1 MQGKMLLLTVLLCS
15 LNARAEDLAAQ
26 IESFVTSQFS
36 GSPVQVKVLVRT
48 PAALWPQCEFP
59 QLSLASNA
67 RRWGNISFS
76 ARCGQERRFI
86 QTQVQVI
93 GKYLVSA
100 RSINAGSKLTVADIK
115 LKSGRLDT
123 LPPRTL
129 SEAGKAL
136 GAVSLRNISPGQP
149 LTLAM
154 LRRAWVVKAGQAV
167 QVTAQGDGFNISGSG
182 KAMNNAATEDSVRV
196 RMASGQIVNG
206 IVGDDGAIRIT
217 L

>member
-1 MQGKMLLLTVLLCS
+1 M
-15 LNARAEDLAAQ
+15 
-26 IESFVTSQFS
+26 
-36 GSPVQVKVLVRT
+36 
-48 PAALWPQCEFP
+48 
-59 QLSLASNA
+59 
-67 RRWGNISFS
+67 
-76 ARCGQERRFI
+76 
-86 QTQVQVI
+86 
-93 GKYLVSA
+93 
-100 RSINAGSKLTVADIK
+100 
-115 LKSGRLDT
+115 KSGRLDT